1 LETASDFFECSP
13 NDLVIEA
20 GRVAIAGVPERS
32 ITLGELARMANPMR
46 GAVKADAEP
55 GLEAT
60 RYFGPPKGAT
70 SNGVHAVIVEIDPE
84 TCDLKI
90 QKYVVVHDCGTLINP
105 LIVEGQ
111 VRGGVAQGIGN
122 AYFEHLIYNQE
133 GQLLTASLADYLLP
147 TSNEIPRIEIDHV
160 VTPSPLNPLGVK
172 GVGEAGAIPGGALFA
187 QAIEDALNLPARGV
201 ELNSIPLSPSQ
212 LWELMN
218 PTPDPDRTE
227 MR

>member
-1 LETASDFFECSP
+1 MMTFFFTTAPRCSEWLQPRCRPRSWRMTTFFT
-13 NDLVIEA
+13 A
-20 GRVAIAGVPERS
+20 GP
-32 ITLGELARMANPMR
+32 
-46 GAVKADAEP
+46 KADAEP

-122 AYFEHLIYNQE
+122 AFYERLAYDQE

-147 TSNEIPRIEIDHV
+147 TASEIPRIEIDHV
-160 VTPSPLNPLGVK
+160 VTRSPLNPLGVK
-172 GVGEAGAIPGGALFA
+172 GVGEAGAIPGG
-187 QAIEDALNLPARGV
+187 
-201 ELNSIPLSPSQ
+201 
-212 LWELMN
+212 
-218 PTPDPDRTE
+218 
-227 MR
+227 